1 MIHAQ
6 IVASILLA
14 VSVAGN
20 IVQAFRAKKEAKP
33 TKSVVVPASV
43 TPSAPA
49 PPVTFAATT
58 AAAHV
63 ECVTCHRTVARFTL
77 TDKGPVCAN
86 CQPLK

>member
-1 MIHAQ
+1 MTPTIA
-6 IVASILLA
+6 ASILLA
-14 VSVAGN
+14 VSAVGN
-20 IVQAFRAKKEAKP
+20 MVQAFRAKKEAKP

-86 CQPLK
+86 CQP